1 MLFTKYTAQ
10 FYKAQFILIM
20 QTGKKKEKQDLVKFG
35 SGKEKESSIG
45 KTILVKR
52 KKYS

>member
-1 MLFTKYTAQ
+1 MLFTKSTTQ
-10 FYKAQFILIM
+10 FSKAQFILIM

-35 SGKEKESSIG
+35 SGKDKRSSIG
-45 KTILVKR
+45 KTILVER